1 MTRKLTIAT
10 AIGLVMMASGAYA
23 EQIKT
28 YPGQPLCSDQDSLLA
43 VVIAGIHGDLDAMNA
58 VTGCHVIPAGSTAEV
73 IERLPSGAD
82 FMRVV
87 KVKVTSPNMKATT
100 GLTIEIDR
108 RTERGQTAMCNH
120 PS

>member
-10 AIGLVMMASGAYA
+10 AIGLVMMTSDA

-43 VVIAGIHGDLDAMNA
+43 LVIAGIQGDPNAMNA
-58 VTGCHVIPAGSTAEV
+58 VTGCQVIPAGSTAEV
-73 IERLPSGAD
+73 IKRLPSGTD

-87 KVKVTSPNMKATT
+87 KVKVTSSNMKATT

-108 RTERGQTAMCNH
+108 RGKGR
-120 PS
+120 